1 MISRRNA
8 FALVVLASLLSAACT
23 LSLLRSPLPGTHV
36 PTGTGV
42 STSPTSRESPTA
54 TEAAATASLPV
65 ATTAAPSS
73 SPPTSTPR
81 FCDDSKPLELI
92 GRFKAAIL
100 DSDGALLAS
109 VVSPDQGM
117 DARLFRNGRVV
128 NYDRAHAAALFDSSF
143 QVNWGAAPGS
153 GLDTKGSFRELIVP
167 DLLDVLDKDYA
178 LTCNQV
184 QVGGTTYEA
193 AWPYPGVDF
202 YSLYVAGS
210 AEYGALD
217 WHTWLLG
224 MAYTGAEP
232 FLTAIAQF
240 KWEP

>member
-1 MISRRNA
+1 
-8 FALVVLASLLSAACT
+8 LPSAQ
-23 LSLLRSPLPGTHV
+23 V

-42 STSPTSRESPTA
+42 SAQPTSTEPPTE
-54 TEAAATASLPV
+54 TEGAVTASPPL
-65 ATTAAPSS
+65 ATTAAPLSGL
-73 SPPTSTPR
+73 PTSTPP
-81 FCDDSKPLELI
+81 FCDDARPLELI
-92 GRFKAAIL
+92 GRFKTAIL

-109 VVSPDQGM
+109 VVSPVQGM

-153 GLDTKGSFRELIVP
+153 GLDAKGSFRELIVP
-167 DLLDVLDKDYA
+167 DLLDVLKKDYVP
-178 LTCNQV
+178 TCNQV
-184 QVGGTTYEA
+184 RVGGTTYDA

-210 AEYGALD
+210 SEYGGLD

-224 MAYTGAEP
+224 MAYTQAEP
-232 FLTAIAQF
+232 FLTAILQF